1 MMGRV
6 EEGDVEEEGAEEVEE
21 KEVVEEEWKEV
32 WEEEEEEVER
42 ENMKGSL
49 EMPGLV
55 SRLKTSVVVVERA
68 IGEPLRMMLRKVTK
82 LPTIHLLRKPQ
93 LKEKLL
99 LKAKLRTKHL
109 LRIRSLLRRR

>member
-1 MMGRV
+1 MERV
-6 EEGDVEEEGAEEVEE
+6 GEGDVEEEEAEEVEE
-21 KEVVEEEWKEV
+21 KEVVEDEWKEA
-32 WEEEEEEVER
+32 WEEEGEGR

-49 EMPGLV
+49 EMLELV
-55 SRLKTSVVVVERA
+55 SRLKISVVVVERA
-68 IGEPLRMMLRKVTK
+68 IGGPLRMMPRKVMK

>member
-1 MMGRV
+1 MQ
-6 EEGDVEEEGAEEVEE
+6 E
-21 KEVVEEEWKEV
+21 
-32 WEEEEEEVER
+32 
-42 ENMKGSL
+42 
-49 EMPGLV
+49 LV
-55 SRLKTSVVVVERA
+55 SR
-68 IGEPLRMMLRKVTK
+68 MMPRKVTK